1 MSLPEERRKAI
12 FKTLV
17 ETQDAGLS
25 SLRSRTAVAR
35 QFEVSESQVRRVEQE
50 GLEKEWPPL

>member
-17 ETQDAGLS
+17 ETQDGGLS
-25 SLRSRTAVAR
+25 PLQSRTAVAR
-35 QFEVSESQVRRVEQE
+35 QFEVSENQVRRVEQE